1 MDTSHAP
8 SSIRLNPTT
17 GQWLLGPNLRTRVT
31 LQRMLLAYALLWA
44 LHAVRAVG
52 LSTNGLPMNALWW
65 PMLFDLLWMS
75 GFVGVVRTGVGAKW
89 KDPALTSWQVGF
101 ALLSLLISFSQVDVG
116 RSAALPLLA
125 VTLVL
130 GLYQLSER
138 QVIRLGVVSWVLMAA
153 CLWFLNLVSAVGID
167 GSREAVT
174 LVGTGLALPWLVWVA
189 RRVGSFRQEY
199 AEQKRALTRTLTR
212 LGELKTH
219 DPLTGLTDH
228 HHMQE
233 LLRAE
238 CKRHSRNAMTFS
250 LAMLSI
256 DQLQQVNTRY
266 GAAQG
271 DMVIRQLGQLA
282 AQHLRTSDVVA
293 RWSSH
298 EFLILMPETDLNGAY
313 RSVERL
319 REFLSTRWGFYSE
332 GKWVPMDCTVGVTHF
347 RAADTIP
354 VLLQRVEQALTDAR
368 RMTTASQTGAQLA

>member
-8 SSIRLNPTT
+8 STIRLTPST
-17 GQWLLGPNLRTRVT
+17 GQWLLGPSLRTRVT

-44 LHAVRAVG
+44 MHAVRALG
-52 LSTNGLPMNALWW
+52 LRSHDLPLDALWL
-65 PMLFDLLWMS
+65 PMLFDVLWMG
-75 GFVGVVRTGVGAKW
+75 GFVAVVRSGVGAKW
-89 KDPALTSWQVGF
+89 KDPALTSWQVGL
-101 ALLSLLISFSQVDVG
+101 ALLSLLISFSQVEVG
-116 RSAALPLLA
+116 RSAALPLLV

-138 QVIRLGVVSWVLMAA
+138 QVIRLGVASWLLMAV
-153 CLWFLNLVSAVGID
+153 CLWFLNLVSATGIE

-174 LVGTGLALPWLVWVA
+174 LVGTGLVLPWVVWLA
-189 RRVGSFRQEY
+189 RRVSHFRQEY
-199 AEQKRALTRTLTR
+199 AEQKRVLTRTLTR

-256 DQLQQVNTRY
+256 DQLQQVHTRY

-293 RWSSH
+293 RWSSQ

-347 RAADTIP
+347 RAADTMP
-354 VLLQRVEQALTDAR
+354 VLLQRVEQALADAR
-368 RMTTASQTGAQLA
+368 RLLANRTQGEQA